1 MLNWK
6 VWKKL
11 FPIVHPFRW
20 TMVLIILLN
29 LVLAAIDIAFP
40 LFQRYAVDTFITT
53 SDIQGLWPFVALYAG
68 FILVQGV
75 AVIFFIRLSVVVEM
89 KLGRELKRRA
99 FRHLQEVSLTY
110 YGKNAVGY
118 ILARVMSDTGR
129 IAGMI
134 SWGTVDLIWA
144 LTYVLGVLG
153 VMLTL
158 DWKLALLVMV
168 VVPVVLLITAAF
180 QGKIIT
186 TNRLVRSINSRI
198 TGAFN
203 EGITGVKTIKSLV
216 IEEQS
221 GGDFKGL
228 STEMYKSSI
237 AATRLSAIF
246 VPIILFLGSV
256 VTAMVLTSGGYMVM
270 GDLMQLGTLSAFI
283 AYALGILEPVQQI
296 ASIFGD
302 VIATQV
308 NVERVMSVIEEPCDI
323 TDSTSVVAKY
333 GDCFDPKRENWEP
346 ITGEIEFKDVSFR
359 YPGTEDYI
367 LEHFNL
373 KIPAGTTVAIVGRT
387 GAGKSTLV
395 NLVCRFYEPTAGQ
408 ILIDGVDY
416 RERSQLWLHSQI
428 GYVLQDPHLFS
439 GTIRE
444 NLRYGRLDSTDE
456 QLDAVAQLV
465 SLNHVAAKLENGLDT
480 NVGEG
485 GSRLSSGERQL
496 VSFARAI
503 VGSPPI
509 FVLDEATSS
518 IDTETEQLIQRA
530 ITNILD
536 GRTSFI
542 IAHRLSTIQHADLI
556 LVIESGKIIESGSH
570 AQLLEQQ
577 GVYYELCKLNNSR

>member
-53 SDIQGLWPFVALYAG
+53 SNIQGLWPFVALYAG